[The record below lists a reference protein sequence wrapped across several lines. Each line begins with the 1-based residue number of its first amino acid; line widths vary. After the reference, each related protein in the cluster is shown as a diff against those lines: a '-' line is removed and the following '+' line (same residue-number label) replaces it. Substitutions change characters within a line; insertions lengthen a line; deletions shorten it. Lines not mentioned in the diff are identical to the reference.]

1 MLTRAAGVA
10 QGFSP
15 AGAAMART
23 RVACTLRMLS
33 LAALTLASPSVQHA
47 SAPPQSTVADARSL
61 VDAGKLDE
69 AEQLLRRHLVT
80 EPHSPDGHLLL
91 GYVLFRKI
99 QEDARY
105 LGGSGHS
112 EATREA
118 AKSSLAAYAEGS
130 RYRDLSAFDLKI
142 AALDQSLVGD
152 LISADRS

>member
-80 EPHSPDGHLLL
+80 EPHSPDGDLLL
-91 GYVLFRKI
+91 WVCPVPK
-99 QEDARY
+99 DP
-105 LGGSGHS
+105 GGCTLPWAAAGTPRRRERPRSRRSRRTPKGR
-112 EATREA
+112 AT
-118 AKSSLAAYAEGS
+118 G
-130 RYRDLSAFDLKI
+130 
-142 AALDQSLVGD
+142 
-152 LISADRS
+152 ISAPST